1 MTLAATTISIV
12 LTFGTSAIV
21 DRKKRNAEKRDMVMM
36 IMYDMRSSMA
46 EIEQCDNGIHQF
58 IDLQLDVI
66 EHPEKH
72 SELYANLLS
81 NIPILTYT
89 TTTENIFKS
98 NIETIN
104 TIGNILFVET
114 VSAFYD
120 IRAKYKKEITDGFAD
135 NLGNALYDYKSLSD
149 FNSSTF
155 AYYSRLYYLAMR
167 RDYEQCKA
175 MMKVNEKDLEMF
187 STQREKVF
195 ENIGGNRAAD
205 ETGEVIEEK
214 KQLDLKFQKARS
226 GKK

>member
-120 IRAKYKKEITDGFAD
+120 IRAKYKKEVTDGFAD
-135 NLGNALYDYKSLSD
+135 NLGRALYDSESLSD
-149 FNSSTF
+149 FNSTTF
-155 AYYSRLYYLAMR
+155 AYYSRLYFLAMR

-175 MMKVNEKDLEMF
+175 MMKVNEKDLETF

>member
-135 NLGNALYDYKSLSD
+135 NLGRALYDYESLSD

-155 AYYSRLYYLAMR
+155 AYYSRLYFLAMR